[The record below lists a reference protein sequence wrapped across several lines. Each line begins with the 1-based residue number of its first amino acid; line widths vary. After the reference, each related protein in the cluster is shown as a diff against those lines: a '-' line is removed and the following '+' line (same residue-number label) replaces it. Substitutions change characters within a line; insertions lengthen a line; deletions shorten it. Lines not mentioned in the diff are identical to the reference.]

1 LSRSFEF
8 NEIYKAFIVPIRG
21 KNGPQYVKTITAEE
35 SKKLFDNLTNLIRKL
50 LERFLFFKGKGKL
63 STIEELSDF
72 LDFFI
77 LFIKGVQYMDIVPEV
92 IPSQV
97 KEFYLSIY
105 YKDYKKKIKLDNWE
119 GIKEYEDLL
128 VTLYH
133 ETRRKTKKD
142 LSLEEREETIIEKA
156 FHYPADTRILAN
168 VSSLLLHSFVVSGIA
183 TCKLIE
189 SYLSI
194 GQEIDKE
201 KLVALRLA
209 SLFHDFGK
217 YNFMEWHLH
226 EQNSIKFLEEL
237 KRDYAEGKAKEIFDL
252 AINIIKGSSELLTYL
267 READKIASAEDRL
280 KRIFFSLLEM
290 DKDAKSKVKE
300 AAERI
305 GKKLESFSDLDKLYK
320 DWNFWKSLG
329 QSNIRDLSEK
339 FCKMLSKIDVENPI
353 IREMLEKHIKI
364 SGTSPEDFLVAK
376 ADIRN
381 IQKYIR
387 ANDLRTMKGAS
398 RIIDTIL
405 MISIPYCLHEKFQLP
420 YECFLFYGGG
430 NITFLIPSSL
440 KDKIGSELYNL
451 GRNFEIDI
459 AYSYAPLY
467 SNFNLTDA
475 ILTREL
481 TKKKATSYISGEVS
495 PNIFRICAF
504 CGFNFAEKTEKGK
517 YICSLCEKKYK
528 IGENY
533 HYKQLF
539 RKLFGNDPSEDFLK
553 RILEYIGGLDLAEL
567 ENPEEYLNIALIRMD
582 ANIAGQL
589 MSSSISITDAFE
601 RSIRIDSSLKK
612 AFHNF
617 LNKVRRKNKDDY
629 NRLVFGVVYMGGD
642 DATLIVPSKLAL
654 PLAYNMI
661 NEYFLNMGCR
671 STLSV
676 SITVAKPKHPII
688 PLYESA
694 GYILDKLVKDNIRE
708 SALAIH
714 MEEARLREDFRG
726 ALSIFVTE
734 QGIMY
739 PENIDF
745 ALNKVLKEK
754 VSLLKEKPFLL
765 SERKQ
770 KNSILRY
777 FNLIL
782 DKTIDKI
789 DSSISEELLQKIYTS
804 GFKEDLRSLRRILFK
819 NLQVRVEKDNSTFVK
834 VIFAGREEK
843 TGSKETQETIKRMME
858 NLLYMD
864 GDEPIFT
871 LFDLYLVL
879 ESLIGGLK

>member
-1 LSRSFEF
+1 MSRSFEF

-430 NITFLIPSSL
+430 NITFLI
-440 KDKIGSELYNL
+440 
-451 GRNFEIDI
+451 
-459 AYSYAPLY
+459 
-467 SNFNLTDA
+467 
-475 ILTREL
+475 
-481 TKKKATSYISGEVS
+481 
-495 PNIFRICAF
+495 AF

>member
-430 NITFLIPSSL
+430 NITFLI
-440 KDKIGSELYNL
+440 
-451 GRNFEIDI
+451 
-459 AYSYAPLY
+459 
-467 SNFNLTDA
+467 
-475 ILTREL
+475 
-481 TKKKATSYISGEVS
+481 
-495 PNIFRICAF
+495 AF